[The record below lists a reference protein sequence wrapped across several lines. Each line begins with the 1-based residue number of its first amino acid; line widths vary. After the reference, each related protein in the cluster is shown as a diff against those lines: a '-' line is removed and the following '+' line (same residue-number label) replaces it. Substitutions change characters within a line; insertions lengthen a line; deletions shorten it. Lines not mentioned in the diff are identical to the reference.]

1 MNRLLMACVLVAVPH
16 PAPAQSKDLDV
27 VAERARGA
35 WFSHDPASLIA
46 DSRRLLVQLPGA
58 NPSVALGPAQAAA
71 LLSDF
76 MAPAQEVETGVRA
89 AKEVEPGRG
98 YVELQRQYR
107 VSGTQNVRVQ
117 VLLLGYRLEESGW
130 SLVEIRVV
138 S

>member
-1 MNRLLMACVLVAVPH
+1 VHRFLIACMLGGIPQLA
-16 PAPAQSKDLDV
+16 AAQTKDLDV

-35 WFSHDPASLIA
+35 WFGHDPAALIA
-46 DSRRLLVQLPGA
+46 NSPRLLIQLPGTD
-58 NPSVALGPAQAAA
+58 PSVALGPAQAAA

-76 MAPAQEVETGVRA
+76 MAPAQDVETGVRA
-89 AKEVEPGRG
+89 AREVEPGRG

-117 VLLLGYRLEESGW
+117 VLLLGYRLEASGW

-138 S
+138 G

>member
-1 MNRLLMACVLVAVPH
+1 
-16 PAPAQSKDLDV
+16 V

-35 WFSHDPASLIA
+35 WFGHDPAALIA
-46 DSRRLLVQLPGA
+46 NSPRLLIQLPGTD
-58 NPSVALGPAQAAA
+58 PSVALGPAQAAA

-89 AKEVEPGRG
+89 AREVEPGRG

-117 VLLLGYRLEESGW
+117 VLLLGYRLEASGW

-138 S
+138 G